1 MSNELFEICK
11 RLERDSI
18 VDPTGSWIVTRA
30 ERVEGGWEL
39 RVVKQKPEEAENE
52 NN

>member
-1 MSNELFEICK
+1 MSNELLEICE
-11 RLERDSI
+11 RLEHDSYTE
-18 VDPTGSWIVTRA
+18 PTGKWIVTRA

-39 RVVKQKPEEAENE
+39 RVVKQKPEEAEND